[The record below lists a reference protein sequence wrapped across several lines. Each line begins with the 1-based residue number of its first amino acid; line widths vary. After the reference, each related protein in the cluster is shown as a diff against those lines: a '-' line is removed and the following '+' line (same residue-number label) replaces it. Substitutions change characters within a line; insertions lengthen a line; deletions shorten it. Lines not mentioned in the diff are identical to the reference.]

1 MSRRFT
7 DVALI
12 CLALVTVLMVGLAL
26 RQPAP
31 PPADLGAPLPT
42 SADRVTE
49 VTATETYARVTT
61 DDPTPTEAEAET
73 ATDPASDTETVT
85 VTQTMTAAPEQPRT
99 LDDVRSVLTDD
110 DPVTVLVLGDLT
122 SNARSEWVHL
132 WASDL
137 AEDRPVTIAHWD
149 ESGQQGY
156 VEPDVLSETGE
167 GGDLTIWNGSQTDTG
182 PDYARVRLGAMVP
195 EPPDLIVYSHGH
207 ELDAESAGEELD
219 ALHSGLV
226 DRFGDIPAVVVLQ
239 NPRLGEDD
247 GQDVRDAVEAWAE
260 QTRLPVVDVAAAFL
274 DAGDLDSLVT
284 EDAQT
289 TSAGSRLWADTV
301 SEALTP

>member
-1 MSRRFT
+1 MSRRSV

-12 CLALVTVLMVGLAL
+12 CLTLVTVVLVGLAL

-31 PPADLGAPLPT
+31 PPGDLTSARPT
-42 SADRVTE
+42 SADRARE
-49 VTATETYARVTT
+49 DEARETDTRATT
-61 DDPTPTEAEAET
+61 DGPT
-73 ATDPASDTETVT
+73 ATDPVPDAETETVT
-85 VTQTMTAAPEQPRT
+85 VTETLTAAPETPRT
-99 LDDVRSVLTDD
+99 LGTAGALLALD

-122 SNARSEWVHL
+122 SNARTEWVHL

-137 AEDRPVTIAHWD
+137 AEDRPVTISHWD

-156 VEPDVLSETGE
+156 VAPDVLSGTGA
-167 GGDLTIWNGSQTDTG
+167 GGNLTIWSGSQTDTG
-182 PDYARVRLGAMVP
+182 PDYARLRLGAMAP

-219 ALHSGLV
+219 ALHAALV
-226 DRFGDIPAVVVLQ
+226 DRFGDTPAVVVLQ
-239 NPRLGEDD
+239 NPRLGDDD

-260 QTRLPVVDVAAAFL
+260 QTGLPVLDVASAFR
-274 DAGDLDSLVT
+274 DAGDLDSLVI

-289 TSAGSRLWADTV
+289 TPAGSRLWADTV
-301 SEALTP
+301 SAALNP

>member
-12 CLALVTVLMVGLAL
+12 CLALVTMLIVGLAL

-31 PPADLGAPLPT
+31 LPADLGASLLT
-42 SADRVTE
+42 TADRTTE
-49 VTATETYARVTT
+49 DTATETDDRVTT
-61 DDPTPTEAEAET
+61 DGPTPT
-73 ATDPASDTETVT
+73 DPVADTEAVT